1 MSQEDWD
8 RFQTK
13 LSGVFYAWCFVGLIA
28 GIFAVIYRWYLR

>member
-1 MSQEDWD
+1 MSREDWE

-28 GIFAVIYRWYLR
+28 GVAAMIGRWCLQ